1 MVLNCSYQPFV
12 EYKVVIDILIL
23 VGLAVHAYFAW
34 RTLQDIDH
42 LEGIV
47 GQMLFD
53 LGKQG
58 ILKVEVEEDD
68 AGEA

>member
-1 MVLNCSYQPFV
+1 V

-23 VGLAVHAYFAW
+23 IGLAVNAYLAW
-34 RTLQDIDH
+34 VTWQDMDH

-58 ILKVEVEEDD
+58 VLKVEVEED
-68 AGEA
+68 ES